1 MNDKI
6 IQIIP
11 CASDLW
17 SRHVGEG
24 GGEKYDSLFRVV
36 CFALIEDSDDGY
48 RYVRPMII
56 YADGMTDYPEENG
69 DFKEIVGSWKE
80 AESNE

>member
-11 CASDLW
+11 CTADLW
-17 SRHVGEG
+17 ARYSGEDS
-24 GGEKYDSLFRVV
+24 GEKYESLFRVV
-36 CFALIEDSDDGY
+36 CFALIEDPDDGY
-48 RYVRPMII
+48 RCVRPMII
-56 YADGMTDYPEENG
+56 YADGMMDYPEESG

-80 AESNE
+80 ATNE